1 MQLEAWLA
9 LNDQEADAGR
19 RIKDARKA
27 LETKAA
33 RQYAALTDDEIRALV
48 IDDKW
53 MTRLAADVQSELDRV
68 SQGLTGRVRE
78 LGERYAVPLADLV
91 QHISNLSDKV
101 SSHLNRMEFH

>member
-1 MQLEAWLA
+1 LEAWLA

-78 LGERYAVPLADLV
+78 LGERYAVPLPELLTDLD
-91 QHISNLSDKV
+91 NLSTRVDA
-101 SSHLNRMEFH
+101 HLRNIFSAQQ